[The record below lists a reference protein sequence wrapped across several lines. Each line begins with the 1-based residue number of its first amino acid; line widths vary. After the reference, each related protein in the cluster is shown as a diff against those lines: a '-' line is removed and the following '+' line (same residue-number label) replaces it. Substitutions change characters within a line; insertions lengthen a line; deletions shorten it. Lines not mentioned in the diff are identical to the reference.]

1 MSIGVGVIG
10 YGKQGA
16 SHARSAQN
24 NDGFELVA
32 VCDATPASRDQAA
45 MDHPGVQ
52 IYSDAAEILA
62 DERIDVVVIVTPTT
76 AHAPLAIQSMR
87 AGKHVVCE
95 KPMCMNSKEA
105 AEIRA
110 VSMETGRFFCV
121 FQNRR
126 GDEYFTK
133 AKAAIDAGHIGK
145 LRDFKI
151 VRNRWGIGA
160 MVWGSERFRPQWRS
174 ERAYGGGMLF
184 DWGGHWI
191 DQALLLHGGPVSSVY
206 AQLFVGT
213 LVEGQD
219 AEDGFRVL
227 LRFEDGACAQIEFQ
241 AAALGTFDSDGW
253 VLSGTHGGYKPGTVY
268 KLADPDQPLTS
279 EVQEIEWNETPDTF
293 DFWGQVQSAVD
304 QEDRA
309 LLPVP
314 VEESLRVMRII
325 DAAFESH
332 DSGRAVVFEKPV

>member
-16 SHARSAQN
+16 SHARNAQER
-24 NDGFELVA
+24 DGFELVA
-32 VCDATPASRDQAA
+32 VCDATPASREQAA
-45 MDHPGVQ
+45 ADHSGVQ
-52 IYSDAAEILA
+52 IYQDAAEMLA
-62 DERIDVVVIVTPTT
+62 DERVELVVIVTPTT
-76 AHAPLAIQSMR
+76 LHAPLALQSMK
-87 AGKHVVCE
+87 AGKHVVSE

-105 AEIRA
+105 EEIRA
-110 VSMETGRFFCV
+110 ASIETGRFFSV
-121 FQNRR
+121 YQNRR

-133 AKAAIDAGHIGK
+133 AKAALDAGHIGT

-191 DQALLLHGGPVSSVY
+191 DQALLLHNARVESVY
-206 AQLFVGT
+206 AQLFIGA

-227 LRFEDGACAQIEFQ
+227 LRFEEGVCAQIEFQ
-241 AAALGTFDSDGW
+241 AAALGTFDSGGW
-253 VLSGTHGGYKPGTVY
+253 VLSGTRGGYKPGTVFR
-268 KLADPDQPLTS
+268 LADPSQPLSS
-279 EVQEIEWNETPDTF
+279 EIQEIEWKDEPPAF
-293 DFWGQVQSAVD
+293 DFWGRVQAAI
-304 QEDRA
+304 ERNDRS
-309 LLPVP
+309 LMPVP
-314 VEESLRVMRII
+314 VEESLRVMRVI

-332 DSGRAVVFEKPV
+332 DTGRAVVFDEPV